1 MARTRISRCSSR
13 PRRHRDG
20 QRGFTLLELLL
31 VLTILGLS
39 LAVLSPMLGA
49 GSRGL
54 GLERGGLE
62 LASAL
67 RQTRREAV
75 TTVSERVLL
84 MDLSSG
90 TYRTDSG
97 SLQRDFPANSD
108 ITVEAAGSEQL
119 EESLLGIR
127 FFPTGAS
134 TGGSILVKQADRSLS
149 VTVDWLTG
157 RVAIHGPE

>member
-1 MARTRISRCSSR
+1 MARTRTSRCSSR
-13 PRRHRDG
+13 RWLPG
-20 QRGFTLLELLL
+20 VMQSGFTLLELLL
-31 VLTILGLS
+31 VLTILGLAM
-39 LAVLSPMLGA
+39 AVVSPMLGA
-49 GSRGL
+49 GSRSL

-67 RQTRREAV
+67 RQARREAV
-75 TTVSERVLL
+75 TTASERVLL
-84 MDLSSG
+84 VDLANG

-108 ITVEAAGSEQL
+108 VTVEAAGSEQL
-119 EESLLGIR
+119 EESLMGIR

-157 RVAIHGPE
+157 RVAIHGPD